1 MGRRPAHSLIDTRRQ
16 SIARRSRQLEPTVE
30 RSGQLCRWRW
40 SCCRKEKPRVLCL
53 KIAELSTVCSIAV
66 PYVPNVCA
74 HSSSFY
80 PTNHLIGEIVGPLS
94 NSSSSTAR
102 RSSRAA
108 HARPSSQ
115 SLPRVPATRVPAVSP
130 PNTGEAG
137 PAACCVLRSNFCGL
151 QVLPESCASA
161 LNSSSPVFAL
171 PTDVESD
178 PLCVRRTA
186 SELAAKS
193 CLSWCSLNCLSAR
206 TCAVSRCSALASCA
220 ACFSARSLAS
230 SAALRLCSHRRKTS
244 VSSHHQYVLCPLVP
258 STIYR

>member
-1 MGRRPAHSLIDTRRQ
+1 MSQ
-16 SIARRSRQLEPTVE
+16 N
-30 RSGQLCRWRW
+30 SGIVY
-40 SCCRKEKPRVLCL
+40 RVLYRSPL
-53 KIAELSTVCSIAV
+53 RTQRLRTFIV
-66 PYVPNVCA
+66 
-74 HSSSFY
+74 FY

-115 SLPRVPATRVPAVSP
+115 SLPRVPATRVPDVSP

-230 SAALRLCSHRRKTS
+230 SAALRLCNHRRKTS
-244 VSSHHQYVLCPLVP
+244 VSSHHQYVLCIDSARDKTWDQSRHQLWSQKMNRRQA
-258 STIYR
+258 STQATYC